1 MSDRLLRLALL
12 AYPRAA
18 RARDGDVL
26 FELSRELVADGAPV
40 VRECAGLVRGGV
52 AARVR
57 LAAGEIADAPWREAL
72 SRLVLPLAAAMLALM
87 AVGASRG
94 GVAMGW
100 TWTLALVGAGCAL
113 AGAAWG
119 RRDAAL
125 VGALVAGAS
134 LALDATR
141 DLAGAGSRWVAD
153 AGVASVNPL
162 AMWICAGALLLLAA
176 AATPAARGDGIR
188 RAAWG
193 AAPACALVVVA
204 RLEPAWAEATVVQG
218 ALALVGAVLVVGLVR
233 LRRDPAGALAATL
246 VALAAAPPAVWLLAA
261 RAPASLEG
269 GGALAAYALLAAI
282 ALTAAGAVARTAASR
297 RGDTDLS

>member
-57 LAAGEIADAPWREAL
+57 LAASEDVADAPWREAL

-94 GVAMGW
+94 GVAMRW
-100 TWTLALVGAGCAL
+100 TSTLALVGAGARSPARRR
-113 AGAAWG
+113 AGATPRSSARSSWA
-119 RRDAAL
+119 R
-125 VGALVAGAS
+125 S

-141 DLAGAGSRWVAD
+141 DLAGAGSRSVAD
-153 AGVASVNPL
+153 AGS
-162 AMWICAGALLLLAA
+162 
-176 AATPAARGDGIR
+176 
-188 RAAWG
+188 
-193 AAPACALVVVA
+193 
-204 RLEPAWAEATVVQG
+204 
-218 ALALVGAVLVVGLVR
+218 
-233 LRRDPAGALAATL
+233 
-246 VALAAAPPAVWLLAA
+246 PP
-261 RAPASLEG
+261 
-269 GGALAAYALLAAI
+269 
-282 ALTAAGAVARTAASR
+282 
-297 RGDTDLS
+297 